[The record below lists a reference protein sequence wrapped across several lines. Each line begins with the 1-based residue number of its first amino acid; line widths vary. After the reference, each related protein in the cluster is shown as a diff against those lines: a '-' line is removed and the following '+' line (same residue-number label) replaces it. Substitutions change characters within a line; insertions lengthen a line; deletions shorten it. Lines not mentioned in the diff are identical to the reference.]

1 MKNAFWRRT
10 VVPTGRAATTGSAV
24 LGVVLASLLSC
35 ESAPTVA
42 SRPTGTRQSVLG
54 AVRGGNVSIPE
65 GAGSDLA
72 KKQPVI
78 VMDIQSVPGKGADQL
93 HPSAIQVARA
103 QVEAQLPRMKRF
115 TVYSRYN
122 DAGYRKAQ
130 EEGDTGIAKEVDE
143 SQLPAPDLFL
153 NITATINVEENV
165 DNTKGIV
172 WTVCTANVAYT
183 LTDSSRKVLTDTQ
196 YASGMIPTPPPAKGQ
211 SLEDMPNVRKTV
223 RIYDPAARQWKIA
236 GGFNLAKDEEGSSG
250 LVKQTLADPLKGLV
264 SKLALALP
272 VTTQVTAINP
282 SKTQFAVRA
291 GQKNGIFKGTKV
303 VVWCDQ
309 DDFSYA
315 IADTVA
321 EPTADKS
328 NLKIVSWNDADPDAK
343 EIIAKIKSGGIPDDL
358 KDKIWATTEGIPL
371 EEMLAP

>member
-1 MKNAFWRRT
+1 
-10 VVPTGRAATTGSAV
+10 
-24 LGVVLASLLSC
+24 
-35 ESAPTVA
+35 
-42 SRPTGTRQSVLG
+42 
-54 AVRGGNVSIPE
+54 
-65 GAGSDLA
+65 
-72 KKQPVI
+72 
-78 VMDIQSVPGKGADQL
+78 
-93 HPSAIQVARA
+93 
-103 QVEAQLPRMKRF
+103 
-115 TVYSRYN
+115 
-122 DAGYRKAQ
+122 
-130 EEGDTGIAKEVDE
+130 
-143 SQLPAPDLFL
+143 
-153 NITATINVEENV
+153 
-165 DNTKGIV
+165 
-172 WTVCTANVAYT
+172 
-183 LTDSSRKVLTDTQ
+183 
-196 YASGMIPTPPPAKGQ
+196 
-211 SLEDMPNVRKTV
+211 MPNVRKTV
-223 RIYDPAARQWKIA
+223 RIYDPDARQWKIA
-236 GGFNLAKDEEGSSG
+236 GGFSLAKDEEGSSG

-358 KDKIWATTEGIPL
+358 KDKIWATTEGIPI